1 MSNNKLR
8 SKTFAKVALNWLTTE
23 QGGRKRPIGSA
34 DYAATAY
41 FTEENVQL
49 FSIILYFPAKLE
61 AGLRIPTRT
70 DIAEMDFLVSE
81 LVAPQLKEGMRFHV
95 TEGGR
100 VVAKGEVLSVVS
112 RKPRSESN
120 VSRRPR
126 SEPNKRRC
134 RVLYTNI
141 KTDITRK
148 SSQVLSSNPSP
159 TSEEKKKIIWVSPLG
174 VRSLSDAGEGRV
186 VILVPRNISEKL

>member
-8 SKTFAKVALNWLTTE
+8 SKTFAKVALNWLTAE

-70 DIAEMDFLVSE
+70 DIAEMDFLVSDR
-81 LVAPQLKEGMRFHV
+81 VAPQLKEGMRFHV

-100 VVAKGEVLSVVS
+100 VVANGEVLSGKLVTRMAALS
-112 RKPRSESN
+112 RKPRDSSQRKRDR
-120 VSRRPR
+120 VSLI
-126 SEPNKRRC
+126 EVKRNRLAHPALT
-134 RVLYTNI
+134 RV
-141 KTDITRK
+141 ITRK
-148 SSQVLSSNPSP
+148 NVDQDISIEY
-159 TSEEKKKIIWVSPLG
+159 EEFP
-174 VRSLSDAGEGRV
+174 
-186 VILVPRNISEKL
+186 IS